1 MNRINPVLILLIRV
15 ILGLVFIYASYDKI
29 LDPGNFA
36 RDIANYHIIPFGLEN
51 SIAIILPW
59 IELFIG
65 LGIILGIFLDGSVF
79 LSGGF
84 LVLFILMIF
93 QAMMRGF
100 NIECGCGLKEGEM
113 VGWSKILEN
122 IVFLGASYIIFH
134 SKNRVKIQPN
144 EVFLLQNCFQR
155 FKRFRSILKGFLS

>member
-1 MNRINPVLILLIRV
+1 MNRINPYLILLIRFL
-15 ILGLVFIYASYDKI
+15 LGLVFIYASYDKI
-29 LDPGNFA
+29 LDSEKFA

-59 IELFIG
+59 LELLIG
-65 LGIILGIFLDGSVF
+65 MGIILGIFLDGSVV
-79 LSGGF
+79 LSGSF
-84 LVLFILMIF
+84 LILFIFMIF

-122 IVFLGASYIIFH
+122 IVFLGASYIVFY
-134 SKNRVKIQPN
+134 SRNRVLEIYPKTP
-144 EVFLLQNCFQR
+144 
-155 FKRFRSILKGFLS
+155 LSE